1 MKRFWTSA
9 QAIASEDGWSIGLDG
24 RAVRT
29 PARAL
34 LIVPGAAL
42 AQAIAE
48 EWNGQG
54 EEIDPATMPMTGF
67 ANATI
72 DRVLPALG
80 DFRGQVAAYAESD
93 LLCYRADGPQTL
105 IARQE
110 AQWQPLLDWAGERF
124 GIAFVVT
131 QGIIPVDQPALTLAG
146 LRAAVEA
153 LDPWLL
159 AGFATLVQ
167 ISGTLVGSLALM
179 EGRLSAEDLFAAASL
194 DEAWQAEQWGEDA
207 EEGARLARRR
217 ADFLNAARYC
227 ALAAE
232 R

>member
-34 LIVPGAAL
+34 LVVPGAAL

-105 IARQE
+105 IAWQE

-179 EGRLSAEDLFAAASL
+179 EGRLSAQDMFAAASL

-207 EEGARLARRR
+207 EESARLARRR